1 VPFAPLAGWFVD
13 GNIRHGFSSDV
24 GPMKA
29 PGKGPA
35 VILTKP
41 AEIPNYQVGS
51 KAHVLHGLVDFSGF
65 AFRVFIDVWS

>member
-1 VPFAPLAGWFVD
+1 
-13 GNIRHGFSSDV
+13 
-24 GPMKA
+24 MKA

-51 KAHVLHGLVDFSGF
+51 KAHVLQGVLISAGSLSVYL
-65 AFRVFIDVWS
+65 